1 MSDLHDNGS
10 LPGSRELREEVPH
23 LGRGSCHHGNDLRDP
38 VWIGRLR
45 RIGGRRGVTDGSI
58 SVRASLAEGGAMVS
72 LLDSFMLL
80 QNCYASKSR
89 TGWLASSEFS
99 REERKKNGMMGWR
112 FHT

>member
-1 MSDLHDNGS
+1 
-10 LPGSRELREEVPH
+10 
-23 LGRGSCHHGNDLRDP
+23 
-38 VWIGRLR
+38 
-45 RIGGRRGVTDGSI
+45 
-58 SVRASLAEGGAMVS
+58 MVS

-112 FHT
+112 FHTWAVDASPLLWLSSHSSTEPPCHHVTT